1 MPHGMDALQNVS
13 PRGWMSHTMHHEPR
27 GAAPPVPAGMGAKGR
42 KRSAAA
48 PDFVLQGGG
57 GSHPAR
63 GTRPP
68 AARTPIFPFSP
79 QNSPYLEPVGVP
91 IAFADG
97 VQGVFIVQRGP
108 LVGGHLRGG
117 GSAALSG
124 GGQRSAPGPP
134 RGAEPRTASEQRRT
148 APAGP
153 PRATAAALR
162 TALLPPPRAAQS
174 SRRARPRSSP
184 PTSHRRP
191 HPARESGPGDGGQR
205 GAAGGSPS
213 PRPRGETAAISP
225 PSRHRPPRSPPHPL
239 PTPRYPHGRGPPRTH
254 GCSPSIAMPGRSE
267 GREEEGSN

>member
-1 MPHGMDALQNVS
+1 
-13 PRGWMSHTMHHEPR
+13 MSHTMHHEPR
-27 GAAPPVPAGMGAKGR
+27 GAAPPVPARMGAKGR

-225 PSRHRPPRSPPHPL
+225 PSRHRPPRSPPPPPNSPVPARPGTPPHPRVL
-239 PTPRYPHGRGPPRTH
+239 PVHRDARKVGGKGGR
-254 GCSPSIAMPGRSE
+254 
-267 GREEEGSN
+267 RE